1 MVLSHGWHIS
11 THHVNSN
18 DINTCIYMYLY
29 HYFNILYFTLVCSIT
44 SPASYRSLKSN
55 TCRCLAE
62 PIWLSHVLLRT
73 WFTTCWQDLHHIWL
87 PSTKNIPRYWA
98 ALFSGVTFPSCP
110 LPLSFFSMTDCTTGG
125 VDDIFL
131 SSFNANFCDSHKPL
145 TTEWCKCWV
154 HTAALC
160 LAICIMPYFMHC
172 NAFVTLD
179 RVQWPDA

>member
-1 MVLSHGWHIS
+1 MVWFLTQRGNHCFHLRSG
-11 THHVNSN
+11 
-18 DINTCIYMYLY
+18 
-29 HYFNILYFTLVCSIT
+29 VCFVA
-44 SPASYRSLKSN
+44 PDASYPYAGLRPLYQVAN
-55 TCRCLAE
+55 YTLFVHTCRCLAE

-172 NAFVTLD
+172 NEFVTLD